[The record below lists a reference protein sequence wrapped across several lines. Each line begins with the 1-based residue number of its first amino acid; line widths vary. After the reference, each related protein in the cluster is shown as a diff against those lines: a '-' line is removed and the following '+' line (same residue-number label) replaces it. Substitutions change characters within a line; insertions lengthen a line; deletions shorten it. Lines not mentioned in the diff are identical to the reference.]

1 MSDYA
6 ILWTIAHQAPL
17 PIGLSRQEH
26 WSGLPCPPPGD
37 PPYPGIKPMS
47 LMSPALAGGF
57 LTTSATR
64 EAPTQGICC
73 CYSVTQSCPAL
84 CNIMDCSTPGLPAPH
99 PLPEFAQ
106 VHVHFIGGAAQ
117 SSHPSKPSSPSA
129 HNHSTFLSHL
139 FTSDDQNTGALASA
153 SVLLV
158 NIQGLSPLR
167 LTGFFS
173 LPSKGL
179 SGAFSSTT
187 VQRHQF
193 FGILPSLRSSSYSR
207 VRPLGRPPP

>member
-1 MSDYA
+1 MSHST
-6 ILWTIAHQAPL
+6 LNSSGVLKVNSSSTGFRLRRGRWQMPL
-17 PIGLSRQEH
+17 L
-26 WSGLPCPPPGD
+26 L
-37 PPYPGIKPMS
+37 Y
-47 LMSPALAGGF
+47 
-57 LTTSATR
+57 
-64 EAPTQGICC
+64 
-73 CYSVTQSCPAL
+73 
-84 CNIMDCSTPGLPAPH
+84 APH

-129 HNHSTFLSHL
+129 PNHSTFLSHL

-207 VRPLGRPPP
+207 VRPLGRPQP